1 MRPRLLLLAAFVA
14 SACTGQPGPAGPSGS
29 ATASGPPSAAP
40 SAERS
45 PTLPGSTGSMLLV
58 GRIVTMA
65 QPAEVESI
73 LIVDGRVAAVG
84 ARRDVAP
91 LAPPGT
97 RTLEL
102 GSNVAYPGFIDAHS
116 HWIGDRE
123 YDYGVASAAEAMQ
136 AAVSRGWTTIAEL
149 WVDDVRLRELEQLD
163 AAGELVPRVDAYL
176 ALSDPEGRKL
186 GDWYT
191 DLVPGRRSD
200 RLRVAGVKIHLDTAW
215 GSRISWSRDELG
227 DAVERATDRG
237 WQVAVHTVGTQAQDL
252 VLDAFER
259 ALDGGPN
266 ALHHRIE
273 HAIQVTDAQ
282 IARMVGLG
290 IVVVIHTD
298 GAASDWATDPLF
310 IRNLGV
316 DPSLLARWR
325 DFVDSGLRV
334 ASAVDTPWM
343 FPELQLSDDIGRPV
357 DQVAGGLD
365 GHGRTNPEPPDWV
378 LDQLLTPEQGLRA
391 ITTDAAYA
399 INDEANRGHLAPGTY
414 GDVTILSGDMSMGT
428 ADDIRGLNVIAT
440 IVGGVLQF
448 CSDPA
453 WCSWRS
459 R

>member
-1 MRPRLLLLAAFVA
+1 MRPRLLLLAAFLA
-14 SACTGQPGPAGPSGS
+14 SACAGQPGPAGPSGS
-29 ATASGPPSAAP
+29 ATASRQPTAPPSTAP
-40 SAERS
+40 S

-65 QPAEVESI
+65 DPPEVESL
-73 LIVDGRVAAVG
+73 LIVDGRVAAMG
-84 ARRDVAP
+84 ARRDVAAQ
-91 LAPPGT
+91 APPGT

-102 GSNVAYPGFIDAHS
+102 GSSVAYPGFIDAHS

-123 YDYGVASAAEAMQ
+123 FDYGVAGASEAMQ

-149 WVDDVRLRELEQLD
+149 WVHDERLRELEQLD

-176 ALSDPEGRKL
+176 ALSDPAGRKL

-200 RLRVAGVKIHLDTAW
+200 RLRVAGLKIHLDTQW
-215 GSRISWSRDELG
+215 GSSISWKRDELSN
-227 DAVERATDRG
+227 AVERATERG
-237 WQVAVHTVGTQAQDL
+237 WQVAVHTVGTQAHDM
-252 VLDAFER
+252 VLDAFEG

-273 HAIQVTDAQ
+273 HAIQVRDADL
-282 IARMVGLG
+282 ARMVDLG

-310 IRNLGV
+310 IKNLSA
-316 DPSLLARWR
+316 DTALLARWR
-325 DFVDSGLRV
+325 DFVDAGLRV

-343 FPELQLSDDIGRPV
+343 FPELQLSDDIGRPM
-357 DQVAGGLD
+357 DQVAGGMD
-365 GHGRTNPEPPDWV
+365 GRGRMNPDTPAWV
-378 LDQLLTPEQGLRA
+378 LDQLLTPDQGLRA

-399 INDEANRGHLAPGTY
+399 INDEANRGRLAPGTY
-414 GDVTILSGDMSMGT
+414 GDVTILSGDIT
-428 ADDIRGLNVIAT
+428 AGAPDDIRSLSVIAT
-440 IVGGVLQF
+440 IVGGVAQY

-453 WCSWRS
+453 FCP
-459 R
+459 